1 MPAQVNTAHPFT
13 WYHFPSGKE
22 GSSLTAHR
30 RCMCVTTSCHLR
42 LLKGEAVT
50 VPGQEGL
57 HHRPLLNRLV
67 QDHILQYQGCIPGC
81 VAFYWEADVDVVVL
95 PLMQLQAHFTTASR
109 MPEVVLLVTY
119 LSKDDDLK
127 LIVGTQPF

>member
-1 MPAQVNTAHPFT
+1 
-13 WYHFPSGKE
+13 
-22 GSSLTAHR
+22 
-30 RCMCVTTSCHLR
+30 
-42 LLKGEAVT
+42 
-50 VPGQEGL
+50 
-57 HHRPLLNRLV
+57 
-67 QDHILQYQGCIPGC
+67 